1 MSRFASLLLIIA
13 SLSFLVITGCTQ
25 QQIDDMKSKTERSVQ
40 ADRDLNYN
48 RDDFRRA
55 MAPRTLDSKN
65 NKQSGSS
72 VPDLAPVIAE
82 EKKNILPQPLV
93 SITVNQDVS
102 LRDIFYEL
110 AKQAE
115 VDLELDP
122 TITGSVIF
130 TAYNR
135 PFDQVVERISDMAGL
150 RYTFK
155 NNILRVE
162 RDTPYM
168 KTYTLDYLS
177 MVRNF
182 NSSITSNTSASSSVG
197 GAGGGGTNGSTSTI
211 SSESQSDFWNE
222 LQASISQI
230 INNTNQQVSLT
241 DQSAPLSTPTAIP
254 VVSADQLAT
263 LNNPSA
269 SAATPPA
276 ATGTPVAG
284 LLNPTGTQSVAGA
297 TTATDSASTGGISP
311 VSPYFSFNK
320 QAGLLSIFATE
331 KQHRRIYEYLNM
343 LRHSTNAQVL
353 VEAKVFEVEL
363 NDENSSGIDWS
374 FLIGEF
380 SGGAGFAPF
389 NFATNPLPAG
399 ISSGLVYSG
408 NNFDALIT
416 AVSRFG
422 NIRTLSSPRLSV
434 MNNQTAVLNVSESR
448 IFFDIDI
455 QRTEATTTTPER
467 VEITSEAK
475 SVPEGVI
482 IAVHPSIDMDTNEIL
497 LNLRPSVTRIV
508 SQISDPAASFLGIGA
523 ENLVPELSVR
533 TIDSVVRMR
542 SGETVIMGGL
552 MQDSTNGE
560 QVSTPILGETPIIG
574 PLFRNQRDR
583 IKKTE
588 MVIFLRA
595 TVVNSAKPD
604 DTDKDLYKK
613 LSGDRRPFPM

>member
-1 MSRFASLLLIIA
+1 
-13 SLSFLVITGCTQ
+13 
-25 QQIDDMKSKTERSVQ
+25 
-40 ADRDLNYN
+40 
-48 RDDFRRA
+48 
-55 MAPRTLDSKN
+55 
-65 NKQSGSS
+65 
-72 VPDLAPVIAE
+72 
-82 EKKNILPQPLV
+82 
-93 SITVNQDVS
+93 
-102 LRDIFYEL
+102 
-110 AKQAE
+110 
-115 VDLELDP
+115 
-122 TITGSVIF
+122 
-130 TAYNR
+130 
-135 PFDQVVERISDMAGL
+135 
-150 RYTFK
+150 
-155 NNILRVE
+155 
-162 RDTPYM
+162 
-168 KTYTLDYLS
+168 
-177 MVRNF
+177 
-182 NSSITSNTSASSSVG
+182 
-197 GAGGGGTNGSTSTI
+197 
-211 SSESQSDFWNE
+211 
-222 LQASISQI
+222 
-230 INNTNQQVSLT
+230 
-241 DQSAPLSTPTAIP
+241 
-254 VVSADQLAT
+254 
-263 LNNPSA
+263 
-269 SAATPPA
+269 
-276 ATGTPVAG
+276 
-284 LLNPTGTQSVAGA
+284 
-297 TTATDSASTGGISP
+297 
-311 VSPYFSFNK
+311 
-320 QAGLLSIFATE
+320 
-331 KQHRRIYEYLNM
+331 M

-508 SQISDPAASFLGIGA
+508 SQISAPAASFLGIGA